1 MAKIR
6 VAVLFGGKSN
16 EHSISVATAS
26 GVLSAIDTSKYEVVP
41 VGITR
46 DGVFVPFTGDPATLS
61 LSNGLKTIEPE
72 GSTIRFAMDGSCE
85 LFEKDA
91 SGKERSL
98 GVIDVVM
105 PMLHGP
111 FGEDGTMQGFLELVG
126 VPYVGNGVLGS
137 AAAMDKE
144 FSKALFKAAG
154 IPSPDYAVVSASDML
169 NNPESALDRIKDLGK
184 LPFFVKPARSGS
196 SVGITKVD
204 SMKDIPAALTE
215 AFKHD
220 DKVIIEVG
228 VVGREI
234 ECGVLDSLDGGAVR
248 VSVAGEITVRGREFY
263 DFEAKYVDS
272 DAATLICPADISS
285 DQLSQMQQM
294 ARKAFKALGCK
305 GLARVDFFLTDK
317 GFMVNEIN
325 TMPGFTS
332 ISMFPR
338 CWQESGLSYKD
349 LIDELISLALVDS
362 AS

>member
-1 MAKIR
+1 MGKIR

-26 GVLSAIDTSKYEVVP
+26 GVLGAIDSSKYDVVP
-41 VGITR
+41 VGITQA
-46 DGVFVPFTGDPATLS
+46 GVFVPFSGDPESLS
-61 LSNGLKTIEPE
+61 LANGLKTIEHE
-72 GSTIRFAMDGSCE
+72 GSTIRFAMDGSRE
-85 LFEKDA
+85 LFETGPNGTEK
-91 SGKERSL
+91 SL

-105 PMLHGP
+105 PLLHGP
-111 FGEDGTMQGFLELVG
+111 YGEDGTMQGLLELVG

-154 IPSPDYAVVSASDML
+154 IPSPDYAVVTKSDML
-169 NNPESALDRIKDLGK
+169 NNPESALARIKDLGK

-196 SVGITKVD
+196 SVGITKV
-204 SMKDIPAALTE
+204 SSLAEVPAALEE

-220 DKVIIEVG
+220 DKIVIEVG
-228 VVGREI
+228 VAGREI
-234 ECGVLDSLDGGAVR
+234 ECGVLDALDGGPLR

-272 DAATLICPADISS
+272 EAATLICPADITS
-285 DQLSQMQQM
+285 DELAKMQQM

-305 GLARVDFFLTDK
+305 GLARVDFFLTDN

-338 CWQESGLSYKD
+338 CWQESGLSYPD
-349 LIDELISLALVDS
+349 LIDELISLALVDN

>member
-1 MAKIR
+1 MGRIR

-26 GVLSAIDTSKYEVVP
+26 GVLGAIDSSKYEVVP
-41 VGITR
+41 VGITQA
-46 DGVFVPFTGDPATLS
+46 GVFVPFSGDPASLS
-61 LSNGLKTIEPE
+61 LANGLKTIEPE
-72 GSTIRFAMDGSCE
+72 GSTIRFAMDGTRE
-85 LFEKDA
+85 LFEIDPK
-91 SGKERSL
+91 GKEKSL

-105 PMLHGP
+105 PLLHGP
-111 FGEDGTMQGFLELVG
+111 YGEDGTMQGFLELVG

-154 IPSPDYAVVSASDML
+154 IPSPDYAVVTKSDML
-169 NNPESALDRIKDLGK
+169 NNPESALARIKDLGK

-196 SVGITKVD
+196 SVGITKVS
-204 SMKDIPAALTE
+204 SMAEIPAALEE

-220 DKVIIEVG
+220 DKLVIEVG
-228 VVGREI
+228 AVGREI
-234 ECGVLDSLDGGAVR
+234 ECGVLDSLDGGPVK

-285 DQLSQMQQM
+285 DELAKMQQM

-338 CWQESGLSYKD
+338 CWQETGLSYPD
-349 LIDELISLALVDS
+349 LIDELISLALMDS
-362 AS
+362 AN

>member
-26 GVLSAIDTSKYEVVP
+26 GVLSAIDSSKYEVVP

-46 DGVFVPFTGDPATLS
+46 DGVFVPFKGDPATLS

-72 GSTIRFAMDGSCE
+72 GSTIRFAMDGSRE

-204 SMKDIPAALTE
+204 SMKDIPASLTE
-215 AFKHD
+215 
-220 DKVIIEVG
+220 
-228 VVGREI
+228 
-234 ECGVLDSLDGGAVR
+234 
-248 VSVAGEITVRGREFY
+248 
-263 DFEAKYVDS
+263 
-272 DAATLICPADISS
+272 PSS
-285 DQLSQMQQM
+285 
-294 ARKAFKALGCK
+294 
-305 GLARVDFFLTDK
+305 
-317 GFMVNEIN
+317 
-325 TMPGFTS
+325 TMT
-332 ISMFPR
+332 R
-338 CWQESGLSYKD
+338 
-349 LIDELISLALVDS
+349 
-362 AS
+362 

>member
-1 MAKIR
+1 MGRIR

-26 GVLSAIDTSKYEVVP
+26 GVLGAIDSSKYEVVP
-41 VGITR
+41 VGITQA
-46 DGVFVPFTGDPATLS
+46 GVFVPFSGDPASLS
-61 LSNGLKTIEPE
+61 LANGLKTIEPE
-72 GSTIRFAMDGSCE
+72 GSTIRFAMDGTRE
-85 LFEKDA
+85 LFEIDPK
-91 SGKERSL
+91 GNEKSL

-105 PMLHGP
+105 PLLHGP
-111 FGEDGTMQGFLELVG
+111 YGEDGTMQGFLELVG

-154 IPSPDYAVVSASDML
+154 IPSPDYAVVTKSDML
-169 NNPESALDRIKDLGK
+169 NNPETALARIKDLGK

-196 SVGITKVD
+196 SVGITKVS
-204 SMKDIPAALTE
+204 SMAEIPAALEE

-220 DKVIIEVG
+220 DKLVIEVG
-228 VVGREI
+228 VSGREI
-234 ECGVLDSLDGGAVR
+234 ECGVLDALDGGALR

-285 DQLSQMQQM
+285 DELAKMQQM

-338 CWQESGLSYKD
+338 CWQETGLSYPD
-349 LIDELISLALVDS
+349 LIDELISLALMDS

>member
-26 GVLSAIDTSKYEVVP
+26 GVLSAIDSSKYEVIP

-46 DGVFVPFTGDPATLS
+46 DGVFVPFKGDPATLS
-61 LSNGLKTIEPE
+61 LANGLKTIEPE

-85 LFEKDA
+85 LFEADS

-234 ECGVLDSLDGGAVR
+234 ECGVRLREKSRFGGASFTTSRPSMSIVMR
-248 VSVAGEITVRGREFY
+248 RHLFAQPIFPLTNYQRCNKWPERPSRPWA
-263 DFEAKYVDS
+263 
-272 DAATLICPADISS
+272 
-285 DQLSQMQQM
+285 
-294 ARKAFKALGCK
+294 
-305 GLARVDFFLTDK
+305 ARVLR
-317 GFMVNEIN
+317 EW
-325 TMPGFTS
+325 
-332 ISMFPR
+332 ISF
-338 CWQESGLSYKD
+338 
-349 LIDELISLALVDS
+349 
-362 AS
+362 